1 MSKAELVKVTAVE
14 KFADCLLLRWMT
26 AEQVVKEA
34 DGDMSG
40 DIDLVEFSDL
50 CLNTLRLPFTAAEVT
65 EVFRAVDV
73 DNSGR
78 CSVDEMTDCIENTSK
93 KLEETRIEGFMKG
106 VVEADERQDTK
117 LVALVAHWCVP

>member
-1 MSKAELVKVTAVE
+1 MTTITASKVSKAELVKVTAVE

-50 CLNTLRLPFTAAEVT
+50 CLNTTAPSAYGGGSRGSLP
-65 EVFRAVDV
+65 R
-73 DNSGR
+73 G
-78 CSVDEMTDCIENTSK
+78 
-93 KLEETRIEGFMKG
+93 
-106 VVEADERQDTK
+106 
-117 LVALVAHWCVP
+117 

>member
-1 MSKAELVKVTAVE
+1 MDVRCKRVKPRSVAVKSRYILASAAARTNDYIAASKVSKAELVKVTAVE

-50 CLNTLRLPFTAAEVT
+50 CLNTTAPSAYGGGSRGSLP
-65 EVFRAVDV
+65 R
-73 DNSGR
+73 G
-78 CSVDEMTDCIENTSK
+78 
-93 KLEETRIEGFMKG
+93 
-106 VVEADERQDTK
+106 
-117 LVALVAHWCVP
+117 

>member
-1 MSKAELVKVTAVE
+1 MLVAVLSISALQHSIRLVPWVAYREGNTNEMTTITTTITASKVVPTWSKELVKVTAVE

-50 CLNTLRLPFTAAEVT
+50 CLNTTAPSAYGGGSRGSLP
-65 EVFRAVDV
+65 R
-73 DNSGR
+73 G
-78 CSVDEMTDCIENTSK
+78 
-93 KLEETRIEGFMKG
+93 
-106 VVEADERQDTK
+106 
-117 LVALVAHWCVP
+117 